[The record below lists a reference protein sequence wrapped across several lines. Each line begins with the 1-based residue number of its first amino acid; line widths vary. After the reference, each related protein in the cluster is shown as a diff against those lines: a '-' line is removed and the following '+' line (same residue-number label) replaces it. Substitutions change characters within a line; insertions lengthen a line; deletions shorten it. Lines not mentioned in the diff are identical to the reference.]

1 MNKNKIKSTTIIGI
15 RKDNLVVIAGD
26 GQASL
31 GNTVMK
37 SNVKKISSVISDIIN
52 QDQLVGGINNIK
64 VINSWKKIAG
74 KNILSYVTKI
84 NFINGNLYVKLK
96 SAPLRNE
103 LNFNKERFL
112 NQINE
117 DLKNKIVKKIIF
129 N

>member
-1 MNKNKIKSTTIIGI
+1 MSK
-15 RKDNLVVIAGD
+15 
-26 GQASL
+26 
-31 GNTVMK
+31 K

>member
-1 MNKNKIKSTTIIGI
+1 MSK
-15 RKDNLVVIAGD
+15 
-26 GQASL
+26 
-31 GNTVMK
+31 K

-52 QDQLVGGINNIK
+52 QDQLVEGINNIK

>member
-1 MNKNKIKSTTIIGI
+1 MSK
-15 RKDNLVVIAGD
+15 
-26 GQASL
+26 
-31 GNTVMK
+31 K

-117 DLKNKIVKKIIF
+117 DLKNKIIKKIIF

>member
-1 MNKNKIKSTTIIGI
+1 MSK
-15 RKDNLVVIAGD
+15 
-26 GQASL
+26 
-31 GNTVMK
+31 K
-37 SNVKKISSVISDIIN
+37 SNVKKISSVISDILN

-84 NFINGNLYVKLK
+84 NFINGNLYIKIK

>member
-1 MNKNKIKSTTIIGI
+1 MSK
-15 RKDNLVVIAGD
+15 
-26 GQASL
+26 
-31 GNTVMK
+31 K

-117 DLKNKIVKKIIF
+117 FFLQLNYLFFIHF
-129 N
+129 

>member
-1 MNKNKIKSTTIIGI
+1 MSK
-15 RKDNLVVIAGD
+15 
-26 GQASL
+26 
-31 GNTVMK
+31 K

-103 LNFNKERFL
+103 LNFNKQRFL

>member
-1 MNKNKIKSTTIIGI
+1 MSK
-15 RKDNLVVIAGD
+15 
-26 GQASL
+26 
-31 GNTVMK
+31 K

-117 DLKNKIVKKIIF
+117 DLKNKIVK
-129 N
+129 

>member
-1 MNKNKIKSTTIIGI
+1 MSK
-15 RKDNLVVIAGD
+15 
-26 GQASL
+26 
-31 GNTVMK
+31 K
-37 SNVKKISSVISDIIN
+37 SNVKKISSVISDILN